1 MTCSPAGFAVCS
13 VLCCVLSCFVCL
25 ALCGMECGAVC
36 EVWCGVCC
44 LYWCGVVWGFY
55 VVSLPRTVLCC
66 VLCALWCLALLFS
79 AVFSLLGCALDRV
92 LHGVFVSCALCGMM

>member
-1 MTCSPAGFAVCS
+1 MWCVSPFLV
-13 VLCCVLSCFVCL
+13 
-25 ALCGMECGAVC
+25 
-36 EVWCGVCC
+36 
-44 LYWCGVVWGFY
+44 WCGVVWGFY
-55 VVSLPRTVLCC
+55 IVSLLCTVLYC